1 MSRAPEAKDF
11 TPIFTCQLQVRV
23 ADLNYGNH
31 VGNDRMLG
39 LMHEARVQWLHSH
52 GLSEINVGGCGT
64 IMAGAAVDYRSQA
77 MLMQQLEIDVGV
89 GEVSNSRFT
98 LLYRI
103 SDASS
108 GNMVASGATD
118 MSCFNYERQRP
129 VRIPETL
136 KQLLAAD

>member
-11 TPIFTCQLQVRV
+11 SPIFSCQLQVRV

-39 LMHEARVQWLHSH
+39 LMHEARVQWLHSN
-52 GLSEINVGGCGT
+52 GLSEIDVGGCGT

-77 MLMQQLEIDVGV
+77 MLMQHLKIDVGV
-89 GEVSNSRFT
+89 GEMSNSRFT

-103 SDASS
+103 SDKES
-108 GNMVASGATD
+108 GQVVANGATD

-129 VRIPETL
+129 VRIPEGL
-136 KQLLAAD
+136 KSILQG

>member
-11 TPIFTCQLQVRV
+11 NPIFTCQLQVRV

-52 GLSEINVGGCGT
+52 GLSEIDVGGCGT

-77 MLMQQLEIDVGV
+77 MLMQQLTIEVGV
-89 GEVSNSRFT
+89 GDVSNSRFT

-103 SDASS
+103 SDS
-108 GNMVASGATD
+108 GSGQIVASGATD
-118 MSCFNYERQRP
+118 MSCFDYQRQRP
-129 VRIPETL
+129 VRIPENL
-136 KQLLAAD
+136 KVILQA

>member
-11 TPIFTCQLQVRV
+11 SPIFSCQMQVRV

-39 LMHEARVQWLHSH
+39 LMHEARVQWLHGH
-52 GLSEINVGGCGT
+52 GLSEIDVGGCGT

-77 MLMQQLEIDVGV
+77 MLMQQLQIDVGV
-89 GEVSNSRFT
+89 GDVSNSRFT

-103 SDASS
+103 SDQGS
-108 GNMVASGATD
+108 GRIVANGVTD

-129 VRIPETL
+129 VRIPESL
-136 KQLLAAD
+136 KSLLAGL